1 MEERIQQLREKTHL
15 DIPIVILSIMFSLS
29 LDRFDFTV
37 FHVAFTILIFSLIL
51 TKAMLW
57 HLTSVLSQ
65 KSNHFI
71 IITSYAQISLLF
83 AVYYSFGVNHGVV
96 SLFYAG
102 YSVFLLFYVVL
113 LSIQLYGFGDFT
125 RPQVVSIALI
135 FIHLIYFF
143 FVVISVSLVHG
154 VEMVVL
160 FNICLVLL
168 IGFAF
173 ERQARAQVA
182 TSTSVKPG
190 E

>member
-29 LDRFDFTV
+29 LDRFNFTI
-37 FHVAFTILIFSLIL
+37 FHVAFTLLIFSLII

-57 HLTSVLSQ
+57 HLTSVLSR

-71 IITSYAQISLLF
+71 IVASYTQISLLF
-83 AVYYSFGVNHGVV
+83 AVYYSFGINHGVS

-113 LSIQLYGFGDFT
+113 LCIQLYGFGNFQH
-125 RPQVVSIALI
+125 PQAWSVALIVIHLMYFAFVVVS
-135 FIHLIYFF
+135 
-143 FVVISVSLVHG
+143 VSISYG
-154 VEMVVL
+154 VEMVVV

-168 IGFAF
+168 VGYTF
-173 ERQARAQVA
+173 ERQAKAYVLA
-182 TSTSVKPG
+182 ASTAADG